1 MKAPDP
7 VAASR
12 EATLTRLEATATR
25 LTATRLQFL
34 VGRDRRARRE
44 HEEE

>member
-25 LTATRLQFL
+25 LTARWLQL